1 MIFEK
6 VVEILKNYSDIE
18 GIEIK
23 KETSFKDLGIDSLD
37 FVEILMELEEKLEV
51 ELELEENFSTIG
63 ELVAFIEKKVN
74 G

>member
-63 ELVAFIEKKVN
+63 ELVNFIEKKVN